1 MTAPA
6 EQAAWTPIEL
16 PVHNST
22 SSAPR
27 ERYRVERTK
36 MNDFDQSFLDYQATE
51 QTRRLAEDWLAA
63 FERALVSR
71 DVARIGTLF
80 HQDCHWRDVL
90 AFTWNLTPVAGRD
103 AVAARLAAEQAR
115 IGAHGFHL
123 PPGRRLPRRV
133 KRLGIDSIEAI
144 FEFKTADGR
153 GSGIIRLAPAPDA
166 GNTMPNAGD
175 AIPNDAIPNDAIP
188 NDAMSHDGMKAWL
201 LSTTL
206 QALDGHEEKIGA
218 NRPTGAAYSRNFG
231 GDNWADMRRKASAYE
246 DREPAVLVIG
256 AAQAGLAIAARL
268 NQLGVDTLVV
278 EKWSRIGD
286 SWRKRYHSLALHN
299 SIHLNHLPYMEF
311 PPTWPKYIPKDMLGN
326 WFEFYADA
334 MEINCWTDMEF
345 VGGTW
350 HETEKRWTAR
360 LQRSDGTERV
370 VRPRHLVFA
379 NGVSSYPM
387 IPDLP
392 GLEDFKGEV
401 LHSEGFDSG
410 ADWKGKNALILGT
423 GSSANDIALDLHS
436 HGVNTTLIQRGSTTV
451 VSIDPSARLNE
462 AIWDEGGLLEDCDL
476 IVASAT
482 PALIVKGYKAVAKRM
497 VELDKEIIE
506 GLKRIGFKHD
516 MGDDEAGHQMKY
528 FRRGGGYNLDAGSS
542 ALIIKGELGLLQY
555 DRIERFTAAG
565 ALLTDGSTVPADLII
580 LATGYFPQMEL
591 VRRALGEAMV
601 ERIGP
606 VWGIGADGQLNNMY
620 KRTPQE
626 GLWFIAGGL
635 GQCRINSKYLA
646 LQIKAMELGKLDPL

>member
-1 MTAPA
+1 MGVAP
-6 EQAAWTPIEL
+6 AWTPTKL
-16 PVHNST
+16 PVHNSA
-22 SSAPR
+22 SDVLWGR
-27 ERYRVERTK
+27 CCVRRNK
-36 MNDFDQSFLDYQATE
+36 MNDFDHSFLEFQATE
-51 QTRRLAEDWLAA
+51 QARRSAEDWLAA
-63 FERALVSR
+63 FEAALVSR
-71 DVARIGTLF
+71 DVARIGALF
-80 HQDCHWRDVL
+80 HQDCHWQDIL
-90 AFTWNLTPVAGRD
+90 AFTWHLTPVEGRD
-103 AVAARLAAEQAR
+103 NVATRLAAEQER
-115 IGAHGFHL
+115 TGAHGFHL
-123 PPGRRLPRRV
+123 PSGRRPPRKV
-133 KRLGIDSIEAI
+133 KRLGIDSVEAI

-153 GSGIIRLAPAPDA
+153 GAGIIRLSPAPDA
-166 GNTMPNAGD
+166 GD
-175 AIPNDAIPNDAIP
+175 A
-188 NDAMSHDGMKAWL
+188 MKAWL

-206 QALDGHEEKIGA
+206 EALDGHEEKIGA

-256 AAQAGLAIAARL
+256 GAQAGLSIAARL
-268 NQLGVDTLVV
+268 NQQGVDTLVV
-278 EKWSRIGD
+278 EKWPRIGD

-334 MEINCWTDMEF
+334 MEINCWTDTEF

-350 HETEKRWTAR
+350 DETGKCWTAR
-360 LQRSDGTERV
+360 LKRSDGTERV

-392 GLEDFKGEV
+392 GLEEFKGEV
-401 LHSEGFDSG
+401 IHSEGFDSG
-410 ADWKGKNALILGT
+410 VAWKGKNAFILGT

-462 AIWDEGGLLEDCDL
+462 AIWDEGGPLEDCDL
-476 IVASAT
+476 IVSSAT
-482 PALIVKGYKAVAKRM
+482 PPLIIKAYKAVTKRM
-497 VELDKEIIE
+497 LELDKEMIE
-506 GLKRIGFKHD
+506 GLKGIGFKHD
-516 MGDDEAGHQMKY
+516 VGEDETGHQMKY

-542 ALIIKGELGLLQY
+542 ALMAKGELGLLQY
-555 DRIERFTAAG
+555 DRIERFTADG
-565 ALLTDGSTVPADLII
+565 ALLKDGSTVPADLIV
-580 LATGYFPQMEL
+580 LATGYYPQMEL
-591 VRRALGEAMV
+591 VRRALGEEMV

-606 VWGIGADGQLNNMY
+606 VWGIGADGELSNMF

-635 GQCRINSKYLA
+635 AQCRINSKYLA
-646 LQIKAMELGKLDPL
+646 LQIKAMELGKLGPL